1 MDGILVG
8 DNLDLFNLLPQGWW
22 LRGDLGA
29 AGDSM
34 NLSGN
39 KLQYMQQA
47 VLLVHID
54 IIAWKDFPS
63 DISFITAFQSLLN
76 EKVIL
81 IIFFICKWTISEKK
95 NPDLS

>member
-1 MDGILVG
+1 
-8 DNLDLFNLLPQGWW
+8 
-22 LRGDLGA
+22 
-29 AGDSM
+29 
-34 NLSGN
+34 
-39 KLQYMQQA
+39 MQQA

-81 IIFFICKWTISEKK
+81 IIFFICK
-95 NPDLS
+95 